1 MKISPIPLL
10 DLNAQYSTIKVEI
23 QSAIARVLESQ
34 QFILGSEVEALEE
47 VLADYCQC
55 KDAFGVS
62 SGTDALL
69 VSLMAIGIQ
78 PGDEVITSPYSFSS
92 TTMTIARLS
101 AKPIFVDID
110 PHTYNIQAEQIEH
123 VLTSRTKA
131 IIPVH
136 LAGQSA
142 NMDPIID
149 VAKYH
154 NLYIIEDACQ
164 AIGADYKG
172 KRTGS
177 IGHLGCFSF
186 YPSKNLG
193 GYGDSGL
200 VTTNN
205 ADLADKI
212 FLLRNHGQRLKYH
225 NRLVGGNFRMDAI
238 QAAVLRV
245 KFRYL
250 ETWTTA
256 RRMHAQ
262 TYRDKFTQSGIL
274 ISLNELD
281 TKKGIVIS
289 KDAGFGRHIY
299 HLFLIRTKNRDE
311 LISHLKSNQIGCEI
325 YYPIPLHLQE
335 CFRDLGYRRGDF
347 PECEKASEET
357 LALPIYP
364 EMTDEMIFRVVDV
377 ITEFHR
383 L

>member
-1 MKISPIPLL
+1 MKITPIPLL

-55 KDAFGVS
+55 KYACGVS

-78 PGDEVITSPYSFSS
+78 PGDEVITTPYTFSS
-92 TTMTIARLS
+92 TALTIARLG
-101 AKPIFVDID
+101 AKPIFLDID
-110 PHTYNIQAEQIEH
+110 PHTFNIQAEKIEN
-123 VLTSRTKA
+123 VVTSRTKA

-136 LAGQSA
+136 MAGQSA
-142 NMDPIID
+142 NMDPILE
-149 VAKYH
+149 VAEYH

-172 KRTGS
+172 KRIGS
-177 IGHLGCFSF
+177 IGHMGCFSF

-205 ADLADKI
+205 VELADKI
-212 FLLRNHGQRLKYH
+212 FLLRNHGQRPKYH
-225 NRLVGGNFRMDAI
+225 NILVGGNFRMDAI

-245 KFRYL
+245 KFSYL

-256 RRMHAQ
+256 RRRHAQ
-262 TYRDKFTQSGIL
+262 TYREKFTQSGIS
-274 ISLNELD
+274 ISLNEFD

-289 KDAGFGRHIY
+289 DEAGFGRHIY
-299 HLFLIRTKNRDE
+299 HLFMIRTKNRDA
-311 LISHLKSNQIGCEI
+311 LISNLKSNQIGCEI
-325 YYPIPLHLQE
+325 YYPVPLHLQE
-335 CFRDLGYRRGDF
+335 CFRVYGYKRGDF
-347 PECEKASEET
+347 PASEKASEET

-377 ITEFHR
+377 ITEFHSS
-383 L
+383 

>member
-1 MKISPIPLL
+1 MKITPIPLL

-55 KDAFGVS
+55 KYACGVS

-78 PGDEVITSPYSFSS
+78 PGDEVITTPYTFAS
-92 TTMTIARLS
+92 TAMTIARLG
-101 AKPIFVDID
+101 AKPIFLDID
-110 PHTYNIQAEQIEH
+110 PHTFNIQAEKIEN
-123 VLTSRTKA
+123 VVTSRTKA

-136 LAGQSA
+136 MAGQSA
-142 NMDPIID
+142 NMDPILE
-149 VAKYH
+149 VAEYH

-172 KRTGS
+172 KRIGS
-177 IGHLGCFSF
+177 IGHMGCFSF

-205 ADLADKI
+205 VELADKI
-212 FLLRNHGQRLKYH
+212 FLLRNHGQRPKYH
-225 NRLVGGNFRMDAI
+225 NILVGGNFRMDAI

-256 RRMHAQ
+256 RRRHAQ
-262 TYRDKFTQSGIL
+262 TYRDKFTQSGIS
-274 ISLNELD
+274 ISLNEFD

-289 KDAGFGRHIY
+289 DEAGFGRHIY
-299 HLFLIRTKNRDE
+299 HLFMIRTKNRDV
-311 LISHLKSNQIGCEI
+311 LISNLKSNQIGCEI
-325 YYPIPLHLQE
+325 YYPVPLHLQE
-335 CFRDLGYRRGDF
+335 CFRVYGYKRGDF
-347 PECEKASEET
+347 PVSEKASEET

-377 ITEFHR
+377 ITEFHSS
-383 L
+383 